1 MTRIVTVAE
10 AFTSGR
16 NESQATTVSYNQ
28 EISHQILP
36 YMYLMHNLL
45 ISIPRTFSLLL
56 VFSNFVF
63 RVGSDSIKLQVFG
76 YSDFSC
82 CWMNCKQTWGWVNTC
97 GFIGDNSL
105 KEIPVLKFT
114 EIIFVMHHSEKSSL
128 SNAEKSSFSEALII
142 AILLFK
148 DTCHSVIVCCYKV
161 RHRSSHGS
169 IFRYRGS
176 PVPN

>member
-114 EIIFVMHHSEKSSL
+114 EII
-128 SNAEKSSFSEALII
+128 I
-142 AILLFK
+142 AMQQCRKIKFIK
-148 DTCHSVIVCCYKV
+148 CRKIKFI
-161 RHRSSHGS
+161 RSSNNS
-169 IFRYRGS
+169 YIAF
-176 PVPN
+176 

>member
-1 MTRIVTVAE
+1 
-10 AFTSGR
+10 
-16 NESQATTVSYNQ
+16 
-28 EISHQILP
+28 
-36 YMYLMHNLL
+36 MHNLL

-56 VFSNFVF
+56 VFSYFIF
-63 RVGSDSIKLQVFG
+63 RVWSDSIKLQVFG

-105 KEIPVLKFT
+105 KEIPVLNFT
-114 EIIFVMHHSEKSSL
+114 EIIIAMQQCRKIKFIKCRKSSL
-128 SNAEKSSFSEALII
+128 SEAVII

-161 RHRSSHGS
+161 RHRSSNGS

-176 PVPN
+176 PVPNWKHWGGQISIHKNCDYHRGWLFWVAVVMCKHGGL